1 MPNPPSLRALKT
13 LLEVARAGNAA
24 TAAARLGVGASA
36 VSHSLSE
43 LEGQL
48 GGSLFS
54 DRRRMTLN
62 EKGLRLVQ
70 RLEPAFQSIDMAVAD
85 FRATQGAIR
94 LSTLSSFAQL
104 WLIPRL
110 GRLRQRLPSVDI
122 LISTDTRQ
130 VDLNSEPYDC
140 VIRWAG
146 PKTDWRGL
154 EHQRLFHEQL
164 IRVASPHLLRGPPP
178 HPRLAAHSR
187 PDDWRLFG
195 TEAEAG
201 PAPSLTTLETR
212 GQMIEAA
219 VAGLGEAI
227 IDRHLV
233 AGALAAGHLI
243 QVGERRLDRPEAY
256 VFAARPAA
264 LENPALRKFR
274 AWLTEE
280 ASAAQ
285 P

>member
-1 MPNPPSLRALKT
+1 MFQPPSLRGLKALV
-13 LLEVARAGNAA
+13 EVARCGSAAGAA
-24 TAAARLGVGASA
+24 NRLGVGASA

-43 LEGQL
+43 LEAQM
-48 GGSLFS
+48 GGPLFE
-54 DRRRMTLN
+54 DRRRTRLN
-62 EKGLRLVQ
+62 EKGMRLVQ

-85 FRATQGAIR
+85 FRTTQNSIR

-110 GRLRQRLPSVDI
+110 ARLRQRLPSVDI
-122 LISTDTRQ
+122 LISTDTRPI
-130 VDLNSEPYDC
+130 DLHAEPYDC
-140 VIRWAG
+140 VIRWTG
-146 PKTDWRGL
+146 PKADWRGL
-154 EHQRLFHEQL
+154 EHERLFHEQL
-164 IRVASPHLLRGPPP
+164 IQVASPHLLRQTPPY
-178 HPRLAAHSR
+178 PRLTAHSR

-195 TEAEAG
+195 GEDTSVAVTMLA
-201 PAPSLTTLETR
+201 TR

-219 VAGLGEAI
+219 LAGLGVAI
-227 IDRHLV
+227 IDLHLV
-233 AGALAAGHLI
+233 AGTLTAGHLV

-274 AWLTEE
+274 SWLLEE
-280 ASAAQ
+280 ALAAQ